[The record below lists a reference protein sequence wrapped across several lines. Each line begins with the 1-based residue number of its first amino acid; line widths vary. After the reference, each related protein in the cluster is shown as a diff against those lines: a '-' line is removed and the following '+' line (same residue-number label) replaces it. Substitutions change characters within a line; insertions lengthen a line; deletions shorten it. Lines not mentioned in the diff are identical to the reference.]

1 MINKGH
7 TLLFLLFVYGLSFL
21 SYYGC
26 CTKMTYLNDL
36 KIAALLHDIGKI
48 DNEVQF
54 VRKKFSNQGWTS
66 ERYLKLLGYSSSKVF
81 KLIRT
86 HHMRKQGDSY
96 LRASDNASA
105 KERNYGGNHNK
116 HLLYLP
122 IIDTIISYQLEMFF
136 NRDLWTPEDLKMYI
150 MRCQWLDIVPADLNA
165 SLESQSLRNHLV
177 QTCQYVES
185 LWYDVPVENLFTL
198 SCDRK
203 AVYQLMDKAIEGN
216 PTDLFV
222 DAGVSEPNGDLN
234 PKVAL
239 GLSRRKTQLTLK

>member
-1 MINKGH
+1 M
-7 TLLFLLFVYGLSFL
+7 S
-21 SYYGC
+21 
-26 CTKMTYLNDL
+26 YLNDL

-54 VRKKFSNQGWTS
+54 VRKKFSNQGWTG
-66 ERYLKLLGYSSSKVF
+66 ERYLRMLGYSNRNVM

-96 LRASDNASA
+96 LRLADNTSA
-105 KERNYGGNHNK
+105 KERHYGGNHNK

-122 IIDTIISYQLEMFF
+122 IIDELVSYELEYFF
-136 NRDLWTPEDLKMYI
+136 NRDVWTPEDLKVFV
-150 MRCQWLDIVPADLNA
+150 MRCQWLDIIPADLNA

-185 LWYDVPVENLFTL
+185 LWYDTPIEDLFSLT
-198 SCDRK
+198 CDRK

-222 DAGVSEPNGDLN
+222 DAGVNEPDGELN
-234 PKVAL
+234 PKISL
-239 GLSRRKTQLTLK
+239 SLSRRKIQLTPK